1 MEKNVNNDSI
11 CEKAVGVD
19 YELLTT
25 LKDRL
30 NFTYELIEVDGSNY
44 NKLFHDL
51 ISEKYDLAIGGLTM
65 TNARRKI
72 LQFSSVL
79 KFEPIAFMFIYR
91 KPFLKNF
98 VLLHAVSF
106 DMKILLAVTHWVV
119 VLFLYFFNKYGNN
132 GNGTLSVPKLFL
144 VSI

>member
-79 KFEPIAFMFIYR
+79 KFEPIAFMFMYR

-119 VLFLYFFNKYGNN
+119 VLFLYFFNKCGNN
-132 GNGTLSVPKLFL
+132 GNGTLSVSKLFL
-144 VSI
+144 LSI